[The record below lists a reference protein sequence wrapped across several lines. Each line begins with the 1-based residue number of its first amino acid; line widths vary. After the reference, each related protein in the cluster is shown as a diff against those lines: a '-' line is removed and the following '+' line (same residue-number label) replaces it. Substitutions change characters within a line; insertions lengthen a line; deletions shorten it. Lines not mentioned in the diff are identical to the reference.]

1 MINIDINCDLGEG
14 TGNDESVMP
23 FISSANI
30 ACGYHAG
37 NNQTMDDT
45 IKLAIEYGVSIGA
58 HPGYKDKDNF
68 GRKNMNLS
76 PKEIKTLVKEQIL
89 ILKEKV
95 EKAGKRLNHVKPHG
109 ALYNQASKNIEIA
122 KAITAAIAET
132 DKQLIFIG
140 LSNSFM
146 QKAAELINLKFWA
159 EAFADRAYT
168 NDGFLA
174 PRNIEGAVVEDAELC
189 KIRALKM
196 VTKNKVTSVNGNEVE
211 IKADTICIHGD
222 NEHAIELAQ
231 SIYEYLKRNNI
242 SIKAV

>member
-37 NNQTMDDT
+37 DNQTMDDT
-45 IKLAIEYGVSIGA
+45 IKLAIEYGVSIGS

-68 GRKNMNLS
+68 GRTNMNLS
-76 PKEIKTLVKEQIL
+76 YQEIKILVKEQII
-89 ILKEKV
+89 ILE
-95 EKAGKRLNHVKPHG
+95 EKAKNADIRLNHVKPHG
-109 ALYNQASKNIEIA
+109 ALYNQASKDINIA
-122 KAITAAIAET
+122 SAIAEAIT
-132 DKQLIFIG
+132 EVDRNLIYVG
-140 LSNSFM
+140 LANSVM
-146 QKAAELINLKFWA
+146 QKAAKIKGLRFWA

-174 PRNIEGAVVEDAELC
+174 PRNIEGAVIEDAELC
-189 KIRALKM
+189 KKRVLKM
-196 VTKNKVTSVNGNEVE
+196 VTNNKVTSVNGNEVE